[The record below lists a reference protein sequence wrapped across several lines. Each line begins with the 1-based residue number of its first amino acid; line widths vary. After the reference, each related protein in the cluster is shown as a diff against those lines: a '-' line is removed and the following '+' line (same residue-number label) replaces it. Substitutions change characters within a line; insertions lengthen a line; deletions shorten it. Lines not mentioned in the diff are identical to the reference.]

1 MILHHFVNGPC
12 GASKRLLG
20 VCAIAVALLLPGCFP
35 APLRVANP
43 VNEKVVDAETGLPI
57 AGASVVHI
65 VCDIHDPDC
74 RDATLLRT
82 ATRPDGVLTIDGRR
96 QWGIWISAPGGL
108 PVSVHFTAIWAEGY
122 SAFVRG
128 DYRATVHNLQRR
140 VQRQD
145 LIEALESI
153 PDVLSSSEPSLN
165 PVGSLRR
172 ATIRLQPV
180 TP

>member
-20 VCAIAVALLLPGCFP
+20 VCAIALALLLPGCFP

-43 VNEKVVDAETGLPI
+43 VNVKVVDAETGLPI

-96 QWGIWISAPGGL
+96 QWGIGFPRLAVFPSPCT
-108 PVSVHFTAIWAEGY
+108 S
-122 SAFVRG
+122 
-128 DYRATVHNLQRR
+128 RR
-140 VQRQD
+140 SGRKDTPRLYV
-145 LIEALESI
+145 
-153 PDVLSSSEPSLN
+153 
-165 PVGSLRR
+165 
-172 ATIRLQPV
+172 ATIAPLFK
-180 TP
+180 TCSGESSGKT